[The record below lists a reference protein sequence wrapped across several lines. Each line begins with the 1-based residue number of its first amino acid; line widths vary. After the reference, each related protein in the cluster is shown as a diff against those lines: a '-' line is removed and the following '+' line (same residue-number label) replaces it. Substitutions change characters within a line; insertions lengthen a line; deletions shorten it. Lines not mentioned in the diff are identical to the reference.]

1 MTNTLQQL
9 LSEHVDEEAL
19 VESATGLASPEDMMH
34 EALAEGAGAET
45 PTEGEFDHLQTYNQ
59 DYLAGLSK
67 EDLDYLHPDNT
78 ADLNAEAVTTTTRE
92 LQADQRDAVSTSFG
106 ENVSSLVQHLVEGAE
121 GVELDD
127 EDGDD
132 EDDFDLGDDDE

>member
-78 ADLNAEAVTTTTRE
+78 ADLNAEAVTTTTR
-92 LQADQRDAVSTSFG
+92 
-106 ENVSSLVQHLVEGAE
+106 
-121 GVELDD
+121 
-127 EDGDD
+127 
-132 EDDFDLGDDDE
+132 

>member
-1 MTNTLQQL
+1 M
-9 LSEHVDEEAL
+9 
-19 VESATGLASPEDMMH
+19 
-34 EALAEGAGAET
+34 
-45 PTEGEFDHLQTYNQ
+45 QTHNQ

-121 GVELDD
+121 GAELDD
-127 EDGDD
+127 EDDDD
-132 EDDFDLGDDDE
+132 EDDFDLGDDE